1 MPFKFKYQ
9 SLLKYREDIE
19 TQAKHSLAV
28 AINQRDQAAGQLAEQ
43 IANAKQHAL
52 NHHQAMQTGISA
64 AKLAMHQIEKAYYKD
79 AIISC
84 QQRLNKA
91 DQHVISCRQ
100 KLLEMTVERKKME
113 KLKERAIQNF
123 MRDEQQRELLLNDQI
138 ITYKA
143 SSKRKEDTTWKTSS
157 SPSC

>member
-9 SLLKYREDIE
+9 SLLKYREDLE
-19 TQAKHSLAV
+19 RQAKHSLAM
-28 AINQRDQAAGQLAEQ
+28 AINQRDRAAQMLTSQ
-43 IANAKQHAL
+43 IESAKQHE
-52 NHHQAMQTGISA
+52 NRHRQAMQAGISA

-84 QQRLNKA
+84 KQQLSKA
-91 DQHVISCRQ
+91 DQHIATCRQ
-100 KLLEMTVERKKME
+100 TLLEMTVERKKME
-113 KLKERAIQNF
+113 KLKERAIQNY

-143 SSKRKEDTTWKTSS
+143 STKRKEDTT
-157 SPSC
+157 